1 MEKKFTIKRPRFEDN
16 SEKHYRYSIRKFNVG
31 VASVAISAFI
41 LFGGG
46 AVISADSISDTT
58 SSDQVAVEQVSSDST
73 ADSQTVETTS
83 DATAAETADSITE
96 ADDVEAETT
105 DSAVNQNQTEESEA
119 QNDAVTTIDTADLD
133 VSSDDSQ
140 EQSQDDS
147 SDTAT
152 TAVVSAARSLSA
164 SLLTTSSSNTSDDV
178 ALRDEWNINV
188 EPTEE
193 SKQAAEDTAAI
204 KNVDSPTSVTSTSGT
219 SFDTTGI
226 YGDPDTSRYTI
237 AIYWLGNPFD
247 SDTDTDEFGF
257 AIGDYNERNGT
268 EYYVTVSVPADGSN
282 ASIQYNLVD
291 RSSNEILETILVTPD
306 DAAGKTFSTLTAL
319 ADTDLYHLNYRTT
332 YDTSEHDDGTTTVYV
347 GLTAFYNSDF
357 DPSTIVDKGYSSTI
371 AYSTL
376 QNSVQS
382 AGGTQVGTN
391 NQGIYIVNTTSSTHV
406 GTVVN
411 HFTTSLPTI
420 ADQYNHYWLVD
431 YEQYQDYLNSG
442 ATYLSQRTHS
452 EDLLA
457 EYTQVGLTGQY
468 YYIAGALE
476 FDNYEL
482 VETPQTNASTTEGI
496 LVGDYQVGQRILQSS
511 TQNVKR
517 IFTISEE
524 DGTGYYEFWILDP
537 TKEGYE
543 SYYGDTTTIPG
554 GVTVENGAI
563 TSKVTDDDHYT
574 LMFVSEEIPPGQ
586 WNTLYGYYNT
596 EAINQYSGADY
607 SVDEDGNP
615 TNHGS
620 RSGYAATVPDAD
632 GVWEYGRWHTP
643 IISTISTGT
652 AADGR
657 IGGITARM
665 INDNDENTQNVN
677 WYYVEKGSVIVH
689 YEDVD
694 GNVIAVEQVDTD
706 HGTSGSSYDTTDL
719 KPTTITADDG
729 TIYYLVEEDSSEIV
743 NGVKQTLEDDSIVDN
758 KLVTYVTSETGDV
771 VAATDKHITYVYQKG
786 GSVVVRYH
794 AVDSDGNVIATIAD
808 EVTDTAYASNGTA
821 YDTTDYRPTTITT
834 SDGKVYQLVS
844 VNNTNPHAY
853 TDGDLA
859 DSDDTSTYL
868 SGTETGSVTAEKTT
882 VINYYYEEVL
892 TNVNVHY
899 FAVDSDG
906 NVIGTLEGDT
916 SGITK
921 TSVEADEVDTSD
933 AEQGTAYDTTDLRP
947 DTIKDADGVTWK
959 RVDISGTNSHAYT
972 DGDDETGETAAVI
985 DDNGDVDNTK
995 DVNYYYEV
1003 VTGDVVVDYYAVDK
1017 DGNVIGVIADEVVD
1031 TQDGNIDDPYDTTDH
1046 KPDYITKDG
1055 VTYKR
1060 VDLDGTN
1067 PHAYTD
1073 GDDETGTVAEGTK
1086 TVNYYYEVV
1095 TGDVVVD
1102 YYAVDK
1108 DGNVIG
1114 VIADEVIDTQDGNI
1128 DDSYDTT
1135 DHKPDYIT
1143 KDGVT
1148 YKRVDLDGTNPHAY
1162 TDGDDESGTVAEGTK
1177 TINYYYEA
1185 VTGDVVVDYY
1195 AVDKDGNVIGVIA
1208 DEVVDTQDGNIDD
1221 PYDTTDHKPDYIT
1234 KDGVTYKR
1242 VDLDGTNP
1250 HAYTDGDDES
1260 GTVAEGTKTINYYY
1274 EVVTGDVNVHYFAV
1288 DSDGNVIT
1296 FDDGQPLAEDVVDT
1310 KDGNIDDPYDTT
1322 DHKPD
1327 YIVRVISIDDNGDEV
1342 TETYKRVDLNGTNP
1356 HAYTDGDDETGTV
1369 AEGVKDVNYYYEH
1382 VTGDV
1387 YVHYYAVDK
1396 DGNRI
1401 TFDDGPLAESQVDTR
1416 EGKIDSDYDTT
1427 DLKPDYITKD
1437 GVTYKRVDLNGT
1449 NPHTYTDGDDEIGKV
1464 TEEDKNVNYYYE
1476 AVTGNVEVHYHII
1489 DKDGNVVVTD
1499 AIDPNPLKTDENID
1513 VPYDSTS
1520 VRYPTI
1526 TVDGKTYKLV
1536 VDKTDGD
1543 PETGTVE
1550 EGTKKVN
1557 YYYELVSGDV
1567 VVDYYA
1573 VDKDGNVIGTIADEV
1588 IDTQDGDIDDPY
1600 DTTDHKPDYIT
1611 KDGVTYKRVD
1621 LNGTNPH
1628 AYTDGDDET
1637 GTVAEGTKTVNY
1649 YYEAVTGNV
1658 EVHYHIIDKDGNVIV
1673 TDAVDPNPLKTDENI
1688 DVPYDST
1695 PVRYPTITV
1704 DGKTYELVVDKTD
1717 GDLEVGTV
1725 KEGTQVIH
1733 YYYREVVTPDTPTPT
1748 PEDPTTP
1755 PTPEDPTPDPS
1766 TPETPT
1772 EPEPKSP
1779 ELPNTPSPEPVK
1791 TSVPTPP
1798 EVREKA
1804 VAKVK
1809 EELPKTNSA
1818 SLSGAGIA
1826 GILSILA
1833 SFGLAGKGRRR
1844 QKRH

>member
-58 SSDQVAVEQVSSDST
+58 SSDQVTVEQLSSDST
-73 ADSQTVETTS
+73 ADSQTVETT
-83 DATAAETADSITE
+83 TADDETTDTTTE
-96 ADDVEAETT
+96 TTADGAETT
-105 DSAVNQNQTEESEA
+105 DSAIQNQTEESEA
-119 QNDAVTTIDTADLD
+119 QNDTVTTIETDDLD

-140 EQSQDDS
+140 EQSQDNS
-147 SDTAT
+147 SETAT
-152 TAVVSAARSLSA
+152 TTMASAVGSLSSANLLAA
-164 SLLTTSSSNTSDDV
+164 SSDTSDDV

-247 SDTDTDEFGF
+247 SATDTDEFGF

-291 RSSNEILETILVTPD
+291 RSTDEILETILVTPD

-452 EDLLA
+452 EELLA

-468 YYIAGALE
+468 YYIASALE

-554 GVTVENGAI
+554 GVTVENGVI

-574 LMFVSEEIPPGQ
+574 LMFVSEEIPPGK

-959 RVDISGTNSHAYT
+959 RVDINGTNSHAYT
-972 DGDDETGETAAVI
+972 DGDDETGETEAVI

-1003 VTGDVVVDYYAVDK
+1003 VTGDVVVDYY
-1017 DGNVIGVIADEVVD
+1017 
-1031 TQDGNIDDPYDTTDH
+1031 
-1046 KPDYITKDG
+1046 
-1055 VTYKR
+1055 
-1060 VDLDGTN
+1060 
-1067 PHAYTD
+1067 
-1073 GDDETGTVAEGTK
+1073 
-1086 TVNYYYEVV
+1086 
-1095 TGDVVVD
+1095 
-1102 YYAVDK
+1102 
-1108 DGNVIG
+1108 
-1114 VIADEVIDTQDGNI
+1114 
-1128 DDSYDTT
+1128 
-1135 DHKPDYIT
+1135 
-1143 KDGVT
+1143 
-1148 YKRVDLDGTNPHAY
+1148 
-1162 TDGDDESGTVAEGTK
+1162 
-1177 TINYYYEA
+1177 
-1185 VTGDVVVDYY
+1185 
-1195 AVDKDGNVIGVIA
+1195 
-1208 DEVVDTQDGNIDD
+1208 
-1221 PYDTTDHKPDYIT
+1221 
-1234 KDGVTYKR
+1234 
-1242 VDLDGTNP
+1242 
-1250 HAYTDGDDES
+1250 
-1260 GTVAEGTKTINYYY
+1260 
-1274 EVVTGDVNVHYFAV
+1274 AV

-1369 AEGVKDVNYYYEH
+1369 VEGVKDVNYYYEH

-1387 YVHYYAVDK
+1387 YVHYYAVDS

-1437 GVTYKRVDLNGT
+1437 GVTYKRVDLDGT
-1449 NPHTYTDGDDEIGKV
+1449 NPHAYTDGDDEIGKV
-1464 TEEDKNVNYYYE
+1464 TEDDKNVNYYYE
-1476 AVTGNVEVHYHII
+1476 
-1489 DKDGNVVVTD
+1489 VVT
-1499 AIDPNPLKTDENID
+1499 
-1513 VPYDSTS
+1513 
-1520 VRYPTI
+1520 
-1526 TVDGKTYKLV
+1526 
-1536 VDKTDGD
+1536 
-1543 PETGTVE
+1543 
-1550 EGTKKVN
+1550 
-1557 YYYELVSGDV
+1557 GDV

-1573 VDKDGNVIGTIADEV
+1573 VDKDGNVIGIIADEV

-1704 DGKTYELVVDKTD
+1704 DGKTYELVVEKTD
-1717 GDLEVGTV
+1717 GDPEVGTV

-1755 PTPEDPTPDPS
+1755 PTPENPTPDPS

-1772 EPEPKSP
+1772 DPEPKSP
-1779 ELPNTPSPEPVK
+1779 EPELPNTPTPEAVK
-1791 TSVPTPP
+1791 ASVPTPP

>member
-58 SSDQVAVEQVSSDST
+58 SSDQVTVEQLSSDST
-73 ADSQTVETTS
+73 ADSQTVENTT
-83 DATAAETADSITE
+83 DDETTDVTTETAADG
-96 ADDVEAETT
+96 AETT
-105 DSAVNQNQTEESEA
+105 DSAIQNQTEESEA
-119 QNDAVTTIDTADLD
+119 QNDTVTTIETDDLD

-140 EQSQDDS
+140 EQSQDNSSETAATTMASAVSSLSSANLLAAS
-147 SDTAT
+147 SD
-152 TAVVSAARSLSA
+152 
-164 SLLTTSSSNTSDDV
+164 TSDDV

-247 SDTDTDEFGF
+247 SATDTDEFGF

-282 ASIQYNLVD
+282 ANIQYNLVD
-291 RSSNEILETILVTPD
+291 RSTDEILETILVTPD

-452 EDLLA
+452 EELLA

-468 YYIAGALE
+468 YYIASALE

-517 IFTISEE
+517 IFTVSEE

-554 GVTVENGAI
+554 GVTVENGVI

-574 LMFVSEEIPPGQ
+574 LMFVSEEIPPGK

-959 RVDISGTNSHAYT
+959 RVDINGTNSHAYT
-972 DGDDETGETAAVI
+972 DGDDETGETEAVI

-1003 VTGDVVVDYYAVDK
+1003 VTGDVVVDYYAVDSDGNVIGIIADEVVDTQDGNIDDPYDTTDHK
-1017 DGNVIGVIADEVVD
+1017 PDYITKDGVTYKRVDLDGTNPHAYTDGDDESGTVAEGTKTINYYYEAVTGDVVVDYYAVDSDGNVIGVIADEVVD

-1086 TVNYYYEVV
+1086 T
-1095 TGDVVVD
+1095 
-1102 YYAVDK
+1102 
-1108 DGNVIG
+1108 
-1114 VIADEVIDTQDGNI
+1114 
-1128 DDSYDTT
+1128 
-1135 DHKPDYIT
+1135 
-1143 KDGVT
+1143 
-1148 YKRVDLDGTNPHAY
+1148 
-1162 TDGDDESGTVAEGTK
+1162 
-1177 TINYYYEA
+1177 
-1185 VTGDVVVDYY
+1185 
-1195 AVDKDGNVIGVIA
+1195 
-1208 DEVVDTQDGNIDD
+1208 
-1221 PYDTTDHKPDYIT
+1221 
-1234 KDGVTYKR
+1234 
-1242 VDLDGTNP
+1242 
-1250 HAYTDGDDES
+1250 
-1260 GTVAEGTKTINYYY
+1260 INYYY
-1274 EVVTGDVNVHYFAV
+1274 EVVTGDVNVHYYAV

-1369 AEGVKDVNYYYEH
+1369 VEGVKDVNYYYEH

-1387 YVHYYAVDK
+1387 YVHYYAVDS

-1449 NPHTYTDGDDEIGKV
+1449 NPHAYTDGDDEIGKV
-1464 TEEDKNVNYYYE
+1464 TEDDKNVNYYYE
-1476 AVTGNVEVHYHII
+1476 
-1489 DKDGNVVVTD
+1489 VVT
-1499 AIDPNPLKTDENID
+1499 
-1513 VPYDSTS
+1513 
-1520 VRYPTI
+1520 
-1526 TVDGKTYKLV
+1526 
-1536 VDKTDGD
+1536 
-1543 PETGTVE
+1543 
-1550 EGTKKVN
+1550 
-1557 YYYELVSGDV
+1557 GDV

-1573 VDKDGNVIGTIADEV
+1573 VDKDGNVIGVIADEV
-1588 IDTQDGDIDDPY
+1588 IDTQDGNIDDLY

-1611 KDGVTYKRVD
+1611 QDGVTYRRVD

-1658 EVHYHIIDKDGNVIV
+1658 EVHYHIIDKDGNVVV
-1673 TDAVDPNPLKTDENI
+1673 TDAIDPNPLKTDENI

-1704 DGKTYELVVDKTD
+1704 DGKTYELVVEKTD
-1717 GDLEVGTV
+1717 GDPEVGTV

-1772 EPEPKSP
+1772 DPEP
-1779 ELPNTPSPEPVK
+1779 ELPNTPTPEAVK
-1791 TSVPTPP
+1791 ASVPTPP